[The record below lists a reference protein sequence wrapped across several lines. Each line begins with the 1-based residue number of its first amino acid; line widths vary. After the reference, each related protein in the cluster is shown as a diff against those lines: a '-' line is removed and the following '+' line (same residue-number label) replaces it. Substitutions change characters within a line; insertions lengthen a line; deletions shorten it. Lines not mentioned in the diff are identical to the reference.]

1 VKKLFRLFNPYLI
14 DVALKASRLLGVVV
28 VALQTPSCK
37 LFKVT

>member
-14 DVALKASRLLGVVV
+14 DVALKASRLLDVV